1 MMSMTNVAI
10 IEVGLLA
17 NGKECGMT
25 YKIEYSETFL
35 NTYEVD
41 ADSFEEAKKILE
53 EDIYYGRASE
63 PWECVES
70 HFEDVTDRGW

>member
-1 MMSMTNVAI
+1 MV
-10 IEVGLLA
+10 
-17 NGKECGMT
+17 

-70 HFEDVTDRGW
+70 HFEDVTDRG